1 MNSLDNII
9 KYNDE
14 CVIKFTSLIN
24 NEMKNGIQSIYNDTK
39 KNNKDRKKILK
50 EFQINLS
57 NIPKW
62 SQKIIDDEYNR
73 LKVLSKCDY
82 FDDLIKNIFKSYFKV
97 LFLLKKKREKLVVP
111 SSTNVIHQCYI
122 SIARNIWKQPNLFYH
137 KFDKKHI
144 QNNHKLINKVIEQSI
159 KLAIK
164 ELLPFKEILNNY
176 LENDELESE
185 DDYSDFE
192 EYDID
197 DIKNNTNID
206 KEPDDFVLEQKL
218 NKNEDNGNL
227 EGEDQI
233 EEQHEEEVEEEK
245 EVNENVEEEEEQE
258 EEEHEEEQEE
268 EEGEEQ
274 KEEHEEIEE
283 EKQQQEEQ
291 QQEEKEEEQ
300 EEEEQKEQVKEV
312 NENIDE
318 NVEEEKQVEEN
329 VEEVEE
335 NVEEV
340 NEKVEEVNENVEE
353 VHEEEQVEE
362 KVEDQI
368 EKNEEVYEDDD
379 DEDDIKPIIISD
391 DNINTKNNNINI
403 EKINIE
409 KKTKNL
415 EVNKN
420 IRKSKNKEKDYLKK
434 KEKIENL
441 LGIKLSIEDVKDK
454 NRLKKK
460 IKENQVYN

>member
-50 EFQINLS
+50 EFQTNLS

-233 EEQHEEEVEEEK
+233 EEEKEEIEEEK
-245 EVNENVEEEEEQE
+245 EEIEEEKEEIEEEHEEEEEHEQKEGEEHEGEEHEEEEHEEGEEHEQKEGEEHEQKEGEEHEEKE
-258 EEEHEEEQEE
+258 EEEHEEEVKEQVKVEEKEEVKEE
-268 EEGEEQ
+268 E
-274 KEEHEEIEE
+274 
-283 EKQQQEEQ
+283 
-291 QQEEKEEEQ
+291 QQEEKEEVK
-300 EEEEQKEQVKEV
+300 EEEQQEEKEEVKEV

-318 NVEEEKQVEEN
+318 SVEEEV
-329 VEEVEE
+329 
-335 NVEEV
+335 
-340 NEKVEEVNENVEE
+340 
-353 VHEEEQVEE
+353 
-362 KVEDQI
+362 
-368 EKNEEVYEDDD
+368 
-379 DEDDIKPIIISD
+379 
-391 DNINTKNNNINI
+391 
-403 EKINIE
+403 
-409 KKTKNL
+409 KK
-415 EVNKN
+415 
-420 IRKSKNKEKDYLKK
+420 
-434 KEKIENL
+434 
-441 LGIKLSIEDVKDK
+441 
-454 NRLKKK
+454 
-460 IKENQVYN
+460 

>member
-50 EFQINLS
+50 EFQTNLS

-233 EEQHEEEVEEEK
+233 EEQHEEQV
-245 EVNENVEEEEEQE
+245 
-258 EEEHEEEQEE
+258 
-268 EEGEEQ
+268 
-274 KEEHEEIEE
+274 EEIEG
-283 EKQQQEEQ
+283 EEQ
-291 QQEEKEEEQ
+291 QQEEQEEQVEEKEEEV
-300 EEEEQKEQVKEV
+300 EEKEEVKEV

-318 NVEEEKQVEEN
+318 SVEEE
-329 VEEVEE
+329 
-335 NVEEV
+335 VEEV
-340 NEKVEEVNENVEE
+340 NENLEKEVNENVEE
-353 VHEEEQVEE
+353 VHEE
-362 KVEDQI
+362 D
-368 EKNEEVYEDDD
+368 
-379 DEDDIKPIIISD
+379 DDIKPIIISD
-391 DNINTKNNNINI
+391 NNINTKNNNVNI
-403 EKINIE
+403 EKISIE

-420 IRKSKNKEKDYLKK
+420 ISKSKKKEKDYLKK

-460 IKENQVYN
+460 IKENQIYN

>member
-24 NEMKNGIQSIYNDTK
+24 NEMKNGIQSIYNETK

-50 EFQINLS
+50 EFQTNLS

-233 EEQHEEEVEEEK
+233 EEQHEEQVEE
-245 EVNENVEEEEEQE
+245 V
-258 EEEHEEEQEE
+258 
-268 EEGEEQ
+268 
-274 KEEHEEIEE
+274 
-283 EKQQQEEQ
+283 
-291 QQEEKEEEQ
+291 EEKEEEV
-300 EEEEQKEQVKEV
+300 EEKEEVKEV

-318 NVEEEKQVEEN
+318 SVEEE
-329 VEEVEE
+329 
-335 NVEEV
+335 VEEV
-340 NEKVEEVNENVEE
+340 NENVEKEVNENVEE
-353 VHEEEQVEE
+353 VHEEDEQ
-362 KVEDQI
+362 D
-368 EKNEEVYEDDD
+368 
-379 DEDDIKPIIISD
+379 DDIKPIIIND
-391 DNINTKNNNINI
+391 DNINTNNNNINI
-403 EKINIE
+403 EKIN
-409 KKTKNL
+409 KNL

-420 IRKSKNKEKDYLKK
+420 ISKSKNKEKNYLKK

-460 IKENQVYN
+460 IKENQIYN

>member
-50 EFQINLS
+50 EFQTNLS

-233 EEQHEEEVEEEK
+233 EEQHEEQV
-245 EVNENVEEEEEQE
+245 
-258 EEEHEEEQEE
+258 
-268 EEGEEQ
+268 
-274 KEEHEEIEE
+274 EEIEG
-283 EKQQQEEQ
+283 EEQ
-291 QQEEKEEEQ
+291 QQEEQVEQVEEKEEEV
-300 EEEEQKEQVKEV
+300 EEKEEVKEV

-318 NVEEEKQVEEN
+318 SVEEE
-329 VEEVEE
+329 
-335 NVEEV
+335 VEEV
-340 NEKVEEVNENVEE
+340 NENVEKEVNENVEE
-353 VHEEEQVEE
+353 VHE
-362 KVEDQI
+362 
-368 EKNEEVYEDDD
+368 D
-379 DEDDIKPIIISD
+379 DEKDDDIKPIIISD
-391 DNINTKNNNINI
+391 DNINTKNNNVNI

-420 IRKSKNKEKDYLKK
+420 ISKSKNKEKDYLKK

-460 IKENQVYN
+460 IKENQIYN